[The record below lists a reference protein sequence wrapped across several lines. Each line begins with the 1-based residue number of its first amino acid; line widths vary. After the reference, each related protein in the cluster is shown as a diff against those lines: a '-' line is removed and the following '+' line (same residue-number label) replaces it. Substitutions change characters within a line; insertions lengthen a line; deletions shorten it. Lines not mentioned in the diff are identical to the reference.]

1 MLCMDDY
8 FMVEVEKV
16 EKDPET
22 NKMVK
27 KKVSK
32 KNHPINITKVNK

>member
-1 MLCMDDY
+1 MDDY

-32 KNHPINITKVNK
+32 NKSSY